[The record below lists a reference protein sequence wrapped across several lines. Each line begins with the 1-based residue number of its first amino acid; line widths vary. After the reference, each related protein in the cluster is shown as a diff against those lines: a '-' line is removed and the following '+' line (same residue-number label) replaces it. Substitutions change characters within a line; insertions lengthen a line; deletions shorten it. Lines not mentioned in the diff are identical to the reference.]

1 MTLSIAPPNSSAA
14 AVEEL
19 VARVAELERVQ
30 RSEDVEGFL
39 ALFDDDAVWVSAGGV
54 RLIGRDTIAAFTRKV
69 LPGAFSDG
77 SVRYDVDHIRF
88 VTPDIALTGVNQE
101 YLTAEGEVL
110 VPRQEGRPSYLWQRK
125 SGQWLIVGGQNTSVP
140 VDRHGY

>member
-14 AVEEL
+14 DVEEL
-19 VARVAELERVQ
+19 TSRVAELERTQ

-39 ALFDDDAVWVSAGGV
+39 ALFDDEAVWVSAGGV
-54 RLIGRDTIAAFTRKV
+54 RLIGRDTIAEFTRKV
-69 LPGAFSDG
+69 LPGAFADG
-77 SVRYDVDHIRF
+77 TVRYDVEHIRF

-101 YLTAEGEVL
+101 YLSVDGQRL

-125 SGQWLIVGGQNTSVP
+125 NRQWFIVCGQNTSVP
-140 VDRHGY
+140 VNLHSY

>member
-1 MTLSIAPPNSSAA
+1 MTLSIAPPNSSVPD
-14 AVEEL
+14 VEEL
-19 VARVAELERVQ
+19 IARVAELERAQ

-39 ALFDDDAVWVSAGGV
+39 ALFDDEAVWVSAGGV
-54 RLIGRDTIAAFTRKV
+54 RLIGRDAISEFTRKV
-69 LPGAFSDG
+69 LPEAFSDG

-110 VPRQEGRPSYLWQRK
+110 VPRQEGRPSYVWQRK
-125 SGQWLIVGGQNTSVP
+125 NRQWLIVCGQNTSVP
-140 VDRHGY
+140 VNRHSY